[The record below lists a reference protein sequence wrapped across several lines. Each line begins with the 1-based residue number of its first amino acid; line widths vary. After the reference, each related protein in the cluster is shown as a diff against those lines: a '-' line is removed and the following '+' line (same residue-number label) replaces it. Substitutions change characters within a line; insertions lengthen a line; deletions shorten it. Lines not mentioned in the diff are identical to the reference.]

1 MRSLKGVD
9 NNRRQQWLLLGRTMA
24 AVLLICSSFTTAEA
38 VGEITQA
45 GLVYQDSNGI
55 SREAPLL
62 STSVE
67 MNVSGLINRVSVKQV
82 FENDSSQWINAVYL
96 FPLPEN
102 AAVDH
107 LTMRIGRRVIIGEI
121 KQKAEAQ
128 QIYEQAEREGK
139 KAALVEQQ
147 RGNMF
152 TTKAANIGPGEKL
165 TIEIEYQ
172 HSVSYKSG
180 LFSLRFPMAITPRY
194 APAVTPLS
202 TEERHS
208 YLAGLFLNKEQ
219 EVEGERASQDWI
231 WLDKWQ
237 RWQDAAAGYQLAEQ
251 TVSMI
256 KTSADPALLVDI
268 KINLHTPL
276 PTTDIQSPYHGLKIE
291 NREAD
296 FKVISLFDSTVLADR
311 DFVLNWSLQQTE
323 QAESSVFV
331 QEKAVGSTLEKYG
344 LVMMVPPAM
353 QFTENARIAKEVI
366 LVIDVSGSMSGTSIA
381 QAKSALSFAVDQLAE
396 NDTFNI
402 IAFSNNT
409 EFFAGNSL
417 PVDNRSR
424 IMAKSFI
431 NQLQAGGGTNMQA
444 ALNDALSEQR
454 TVYPNEHKDL
464 RQVLFI
470 TDASIS
476 NEEQLLTQIKQQL
489 GASRLFMVGIGS
501 APNHYFMKSSAQL
514 GRGTYTSIGD
524 VNEVRSKMSALF
536 TQLSAP
542 VLRDIKL
549 TWENGSEV
557 DYWPKP
563 LTDLYQGEP
572 LQVVM
577 KIPSGENKLQVSG
590 LKVENGAAQKWT
602 QVLSLDQEQNGAGI
616 DILWAKEQI
625 DSIELNRE
633 LPVSEKKQLITAL
646 GLNYHIV
653 TKHTSL
659 VAVEQQVTRPLMLSS
674 VDKQVKTHLP
684 KGNTMSLPQTG
695 LGSGLYLRIAL
706 MLLLSAAVLWAAER
720 LLRPGISEPRA

>member
-9 NNRRQQWLLLGRTMA
+9 NNRRQQWLLLGRSLA
-24 AVLLICSSFTTAEA
+24 AVLLICTSFSAAAEKP
-38 VGEITQA
+38 QA

-67 MNVSGLINRVSVKQV
+67 MNVSGLINRVSVRQV
-82 FENDSSQWINAVYL
+82 FENDSAQWINAVYL

-107 LTMRIGRRVIIGEI
+107 LTMRIGRRVIVGEI

-128 QIYEQAEREGK
+128 QIYKQAEREGK

-147 RGNMF
+147 RSNMF

-194 APAVTPLS
+194 APAVNPLS

-208 YLAGLFLNKEQ
+208 YLASLFVTKDQ
-219 EVEGERASQDWI
+219 EVQGERASQDWI

-237 RWQDAAAGYQLAEQ
+237 RWQDAAASYQLAEQ

-256 KTSADPALLVDI
+256 KTAEDPDLLVDI

-276 PTTDIQSPYHGLKIE
+276 PAADIQSPYHGLKIE

-296 FKVISLFDSTVLADR
+296 FKVISLFDSAVPADR
-311 DFVLNWSLQQTE
+311 DFVLNWSLKQTE

-331 QEKAVGSTLEKYG
+331 QKKADDSGIEKYG
-344 LVMMVPPAM
+344 LVMMMPPAM
-353 QFTENARIAKEVI
+353 QFIENARIAKEVI
-366 LVIDVSGSMSGTSIA
+366 LVIDISGSMSGTSIE

-402 IAFSNNT
+402 IAFSDNS

-417 PVDNRSR
+417 PVDSRSR
-424 IMAKSFI
+424 MMAKSFI
-431 NQLQAGGGTNMQA
+431 SQLQAGGGTNMQA

-454 TVYPNEHKDL
+454 TVYPNEYKEL
-464 RQVLFI
+464 RQILFI

-476 NEEQLLTQIKQQL
+476 NEEQLLTQIQRQL
-489 GASRLFMVGIGS
+489 GTSRLFMVGIGS
-501 APNHYFMKSSAQL
+501 APNHYFMKSSAQM
-514 GRGTYTSIGD
+514 GRGTYTSIAD

-536 TQLSAP
+536 AQLSAP

-563 LTDLYQGEP
+563 ITDLYQGEP

-577 KIPSGENKLQVSG
+577 KMPQGKNRLQVSG
-590 LKVENGAAQKWT
+590 LKVENGTTKKWS
-602 QVLSLDQEQNGAGI
+602 QVLMLDQPQNAAGI

-625 DSIELNRE
+625 DSIELNRQ
-633 LPVSEKKQLITAL
+633 LPASEKKQQITAL
-646 GLNYHIV
+646 GLNHHIV

-659 VAVEQQVTRPLMLSS
+659 VAVEQQVSRPLMLSS

-684 KGNTMSLPQTG
+684 KGNTMRLPQTG

-706 MLLLSAAVLWAAER
+706 MLLLSAAVLWTAER
-720 LLRPGISEPRA
+720 LLSKGISDELV